1 MMPWW
6 LGDGRRSASGS
17 LLGSVSAFGAVAP
30 TIMPSS
36 RPTPD
41 TVMATLGLASPL
53 QASLRITVLMSRSIG
68 PVGPRPSTG
77 PYVPDWLACSA
88 DPAEPAAP
96 LDTCLTSPTP
106 PLTPAPLLS
115 LPSSP

>member
-6 LGDGRRSASGS
+6 LSDGRRYDSGS
-17 LLGSVSAFGAVAP
+17 LIGNVSAFGAVAP

-41 TVMATLGLASPL
+41 TVTATLGSESLL

-68 PVGPRPSTG
+68 PVGPCPSTG

-88 DPAEPAAP
+88 DSGEPTGR
-96 LDTCLTSPTP
+96 LDTCVTWAIP
-106 PLTPAPLLS
+106 PLGPARLLS
-115 LPSSP
+115 